1 MDRDEISNLNRE
13 PSIDTF
19 YQVSIHLAKWFQRG
33 RLKYEKLTD
42 DGCQVMAN
50 LTWPKDRN
58 TNCRERKILEKGE
71 INLLTWKEL
80 RNIHNKLFQLRKKQ
94 KQEPK

>member
-1 MDRDEISNLNRE
+1 
-13 PSIDTF
+13 
-19 YQVSIHLAKWFQRG
+19 
-33 RLKYEKLTD
+33 
-42 DGCQVMAN
+42 MAN